1 MNLRAKLILTVT
13 IIMFISLCILI
24 IWNIN
29 QQKSQMMRRLEEV
42 SSTMNS
48 TIRKSLYNAMLENKR
63 EDIQKI
69 LEAVGKLEG
78 VKQIRILDESAKV
91 HFSDNAKLIG
101 IDDPEKLPLIK
112 ESFKTGRGSG
122 SYTSQDEESNYVRLE
137 PILNLP
143 ECRTCHGEKN
153 KYLGFLSIDLSPG
166 WLVRDIYRNLYLTLV
181 FSFSAVLFTGI
192 IFMFLLNS
200 IIYKP
205 VAELS
210 RTMEKVDTGDMNARS
225 KILTNDEL
233 GKLAENFN
241 EMLAHIQQSN
251 EQIRQMQAKLLQVQK
266 LAAMGRLTAS
276 LAHEMNTPLTS
287 ILTCVD
293 QLREKELAEKASKRY
308 LEIIRNEILR
318 IYEIEKKL
326 GSFSPAYEEQ
336 PEEIDIKEMLTEIA
350 ELVKPGAENQNVKL
364 MLSLS
369 PDLPPVLGSSNQ
381 IRQVFMNMISN
392 ALYAMPQGGEL
403 KIEALEEKIA
413 PEIKKEENIPSV
425 EKDRFTAEISK
436 ISPATENFVKIKFSD
451 AGTGIPPENIDK
463 IFDPFFTTKDV
474 GEGMGLGLSI
484 SYHIVRGHQG
494 DIKVESQPG
503 KGTTF
508 TVMLPAFRRETK
520 WTN

>member
-13 IIMFISLCILI
+13 IIMLISLCVLI

-42 SSTMNS
+42 SSAMNS

-78 VKQIRILDESAKV
+78 VRQILILDESARV
-91 HFSDNAKLIG
+91 HFSDNTRVIG
-101 IDDPEKLPLIK
+101 IDDTEKLPLIK
-112 ESFKTGRGSG
+112 ESFKTGMGSG
-122 SYTSQDEESNYVRLE
+122 IYISQNEENNYVRLE

-143 ECRTCHGEKN
+143 ECRTCHGKKN

-166 WLVRDIYRNLYLTLV
+166 WLVRDINKNLYLTLG

-192 IFMFLLNS
+192 ILMFLLNR
-200 IIYKP
+200 IIYQP

-210 RTMEKVDTGDMNARS
+210 RTMEKVDAGDMNARS
-225 KILTNDEL
+225 KILTRDEL

-251 EQIRQMQAKLLQVQK
+251 ERIRQMQAKLLQVQK

-276 LAHEMNTPLTS
+276 LAHEINTPLTS

-293 QLREKELAEKASKRY
+293 QLLEKELAEKASKRY

-326 GSFSPAYEEQ
+326 GSFSPSYEEQ
-336 PEEIDIKEMLTEIA
+336 PEEINIKEMLTEIS
-350 ELVKPGAENQNVKL
+350 ELVKPGAEKQNIKIL
-364 MLSLS
+364 TALS

-381 IRQVFMNMISN
+381 IRQVFMNMVSN
-392 ALYAMPQGGEL
+392 AIYAMPRGGEL
-403 KIEALEEKIA
+403 KIEALEEKLNTGL
-413 PEIKKEENIPSV
+413 KKEENIPSV
-425 EKDRFTAEISK
+425 EKDMFTAEISE
-436 ISPATENFVKIKFSD
+436 ISPAAENFVRIKFSD
-451 AGTGIPPENIDK
+451 TGTGIPTENIDK

-494 DIKVESQPG
+494 NIKVESQPG

-508 TVMLPAFRRETK
+508 AIMLPAFRRDTK
-520 WTN
+520 WTS